1 MDVVPTPAVSME
13 DVAGRIRK
21 ARVARDWTQ
30 IELAE
35 HAGVSRPTVARV
47 ERGDDISTA
56 TLAKVAGALGLR
68 VELRGNR

>member
-21 ARVARDWTQ
+21 ARVARDWTE